1 MKVFNDLAT
10 YNQYLNL
17 KEPLHPMMDSRV
29 CKEAIPNFPLAS
41 GEIQVNLFK
50 IALKKNFSGD
60 IKYGKNRYKTDNGLM
75 LFSEPGQV
83 VSWDTLTFWD
93 GYALV
98 FHPDILKLH
107 PVASKISRYKYFSYE
122 VDDALFMTHEEAETI
137 TWLFTKIHLEL
148 TEKRGNSNLEVVL
161 SLLGVVLSYA
171 EVYYERQYG
180 LDQHP
185 NTTISSRIKLYLQDY
200 YSNLSRPVKEVPTV
214 SSIATGLNLS
224 PNYLTDLLRAETGKS
239 TVSLIHEFITEQAQ
253 ILLLQTG
260 MNVSD
265 VAYHLGFSN
274 FAYFSRLFKKV
285 KGVSP
290 LEFRNQGKG

>member
-1 MKVFNDLAT
+1 MKVFSDLAT

-17 KEPLHPMMDSRV
+17 KEPLHPMIDSRV
-29 CKEAIPNFPLAS
+29 CKEAIPNFPLTS
-41 GEIQVNLFK
+41 SEIQVNLFK
-50 IALKKNFSGD
+50 IALKKNFTGK

-98 FHPDILKLH
+98 FHPDILKSN

-122 VDDALFMTHEEAETI
+122 VDDALFMTPEEAETI

-148 TEKRGNSNLEVVL
+148 TEKKSNANLDIVL
-161 SLLGVVLSYA
+161 SLLNAVLSYA

-180 LDQHP
+180 FDQHSDA
-185 NTTISSRIKLYLQDY
+185 TISSRIKLYLQNY
-200 YSNLSRPVKEVPTV
+200 YSNLSHPVKEVPSV
-214 SSIATGLNLS
+214 SSIATDLNLS
-224 PNYLTDLLRAETGKS
+224 PNYMTDLLRAETGKS
-239 TVSLIHEFITEQAQ
+239 TVSFIHEFVTEQAQ
-253 ILLLQTG
+253 ILLLQTS

-265 VAYHLGFSN
+265 VAWHLGFSN
-274 FAYFSRLFKKV
+274 FAYFSRLFKKM
-285 KGVSP
+285 KGISP
-290 LEFRNQGKG
+290 NEFRNQGKG